1 MPKTLDAIKAYAT
14 NPDAIVEAGEVVDM
28 RFKTGETLSLRAAKL
43 FHLLVQ
49 AAGVSVADNKQH
61 RMSFAS
67 LNETFHVS
75 IDELENFVDEL
86 HSTVLKLKLTDQN
99 GRPYTK
105 SGPILSDME
114 REDETL
120 PQAEL
125 RFEFSPALRAAI
137 QNSNHWA
144 VISRKAVLAF
154 ESKYT
159 LRLYTILSLRT
170 GLRKTSEDFLLEQ
183 FREMLGVSE
192 SAYPRWNNFRQF
204 VLSPAL
210 AELNQLAGFKV
221 GYTPLRSGR
230 KIIGVRLAWGI
241 KDEPERVAA
250 LKELENSK
258 VGRKARRTGQ
268 VELIAQ
274 AEKMERQEIA
284 LALSKIRG

>member
-1 MPKTLDAIKAYAT
+1 MPKTLDAIKAYAA

-49 AAGVSVADNKQH
+49 AAGVQVVDKKQH

-67 LNETFHVS
+67 LNDTFHVS
-75 IDELENFVDEL
+75 VDELENLVDEL
-86 HSTVLKLKLTDQN
+86 HSTVLKLRLTDPN

-125 RFEFSPALRAAI
+125 RFDFSPALQAAI
-137 QNSNHWA
+137 QNSSHWA

-159 LRLYTILSLRT
+159 LRLYTILSLRA
-170 GLRKTSEDFLLEQ
+170 GLRKSSEEFLLEQ
-183 FREMLGVSE
+183 LREMLGVSE
-192 SAYPRWNNFRQF
+192 SAYPRWPNFQQR
-204 VLSPAL
+204 VLKPAL

-221 GYTPLRSGR
+221 GFTPLKSGR
-230 KIIGVRLAWGI
+230 KIIGVRLTWGV

-250 LKELENSK
+250 LKELEGSR

-274 AEKMERQEIA
+274 AEKIERQEIA
-284 LALSKIRG
+284 LALSKVRS

>member
-1 MPKTLDAIKAYAT
+1 MPTTLDAIKAYAA
-14 NPDAIVEAGEVVDM
+14 NPDAIVEAGEMVDM
-28 RFKTGETLSLRAAKL
+28 RFKTGDSLSLRSAKL

-49 AAGVSVADNKQH
+49 AAGVSVADSKQH

-75 IDELENFVDEL
+75 VDELENLVDEL

-99 GRPYTK
+99 GRAYTK

-114 REDETL
+114 REDENL

-125 RFEFSPALRAAI
+125 RFEFSPALQAAI
-137 QNSNHWA
+137 QSSNHWA

-159 LRLYTILSLRT
+159 LRLYTMLSLRT
-170 GLRKTSEDFLLEQ
+170 GLRKSSEDFLLEQ
-183 FREMLGVSE
+183 LREMLGVSE
-192 SAYPRWNNFRQF
+192 ASYPRWPNFQQR
-204 VLSPAL
+204 VLKPAL

-221 GYTPLRSGR
+221 GYTPLKNGR
-230 KIIGVRLAWGI
+230 KIVGVRLTWGI
-241 KDEPERVAA
+241 KDASERVAA
-250 LKELENSK
+250 LKELESSK
-258 VGRKARRTGQ
+258 IGRKARRTGQ

-274 AEKMERQEIA
+274 AEKIERQEIA